1 MTFNKFFFEIA
12 YILQEV
18 KDILVLVQ
26 LLLGELSA
34 RQWHPRVF
42 DSDQQV
48 SQLGRQ
54 FYLVHWK
61 FPWPK
66 LYKARPLNANH
77 PVSNTILIIPS
88 NVCHLIK
95 FLIDPIYHFLQLS
108 RQFYLVLI
116 ENCHEKNYPN
126 CGVDDYW
133 LVPSDVPIDY

>member
-42 DSDQQV
+42 YSDQQV

-54 FYLVHWK
+54 FYLVH
-61 FPWPK
+61 
-66 LYKARPLNANH
+66 
-77 PVSNTILIIPS
+77 
-88 NVCHLIK
+88 
-95 FLIDPIYHFLQLS
+95 
-108 RQFYLVLI
+108 
-116 ENCHEKNYPN
+116 
-126 CGVDDYW
+126 
-133 LVPSDVPIDY
+133 